1 MFSSIILAKE
11 PLFDVTVGFRTED
24 GDFNYERMDDISLS
38 KIQNKIAKDY
48 NQPDEDLTECDY
60 SFIDQIYFHNTQY
73 QVKTSDVSQLSA
85 SPILLGF
92 EISSNNTEFLKELVK
107 RYV

>member
-1 MFSSIILAKE
+1 MTASIILAKE

-38 KIQNKIAKDY
+38 KLQEKITEDD
-48 NQPDEDLTECDY
+48 NRPDEDLTECDY
-60 SFIDQIYFHNTQY
+60 SFVDQIYFHNTQR
-73 QVKTSDVSQLSA
+73 QVKTSDIRQLSGCRA
-85 SPILLGF
+85 LSGF
-92 EISSNNTEFLKELVK
+92 EISSSNSEFLKELNK